1 MNEKI
6 PLRALAD
13 RVAETTGRGSE
24 ETETLIKRLFELIA
38 EALHE
43 GRKVEVKGLG
53 TFSLSDNPAD
63 PVEFSP
69 ADAWAERINAPFAM
83 FEPEE
88 LAEEATESDFN
99 DILPDTS
106 ASVTTEQYIEEET
119 PLHVYAAT
127 EEVLTEEP
135 LPQAVTDTEITAA
148 ETVAAGELQP
158 VISEEPTAA
167 DAAGVEEEITVQTK
181 IIAETEFDS
190 TPLLIDAEER
200 AGTDETVSN
209 DSQQPTAEACPA
221 EIVCLTDEPD
231 TTESEDTHEEPMA
244 STDDADAGSDNGF
257 GKGFIVGLIVGLA
270 IGALALCCYVMYF
283 VHTSGQPQTV
293 ETELIEDSPV
303 IAE

>member
-13 RVAETTGRGSE
+13 RVAETTGRSSAE
-24 ETETLIKRLFELIA
+24 METLIKRLFELIA
-38 EALHE
+38 EGLHE

-99 DILPDTS
+99 DIPADTS
-106 ASVTTEQYIEEET
+106 ASVTTEQDIEEET

-135 LPQAVTDTEITAA
+135 LPEAVTDTEIATA
-148 ETVAAGELQP
+148 ETVAACEQQP
-158 VISEEPTAA
+158 VMHKEPTAA
-167 DAAGVEEEITVQTK
+167 DAAGAKEEITVQTK
-181 IIAETEFDS
+181 IIAETKSDS
-190 TPLLIDAEER
+190 TPGFIDADETAE
-200 AGTDETVSN
+200 TDETVSN
-209 DSQQPTAEACPA
+209 DSLQPTSEAYPA
-221 EIVCLTDEPD
+221 EIGFLTDNAD
-231 TTESEDTHEEPMA
+231 TTDNEDTHEEYMV
-244 STDDADAGSDNGF
+244 STDVDDAAADNGF

-283 VHTSGQPQTV
+283 VHTSGQPQTI
-293 ETELIEDSPV
+293 ETELTENSPV
-303 IAE
+303 ITE

>member
-13 RVAETTGRGSE
+13 RVAETTGRSSAE
-24 ETETLIKRLFELIA
+24 METLIKRLFELIA
-38 EALHE
+38 EGLHE

-106 ASVTTEQYIEEET
+106 ASVTTEQYIKEET

-135 LPQAVTDTEITAA
+135 LPQAVTDTELTAA
-148 ETVAAGELQP
+148 ETVAACELQP
-158 VISEEPTAA
+158 VMHEEPTAA

-181 IIAETEFDS
+181 IIAETESDS

-200 AGTDETVSN
+200 ARTDETVSN
-209 DSQQPTAEACPA
+209 DSQQPTAKACPA

>member
-13 RVAETTGRGSE
+13 RVAETTGRGSAE
-24 ETETLIKRLFELIA
+24 METLIKRLFELIA

-69 ADAWAERINAPFAM
+69 ADAWAERVNAPFAM

-106 ASVTTEQYIEEET
+106 VPVTTGQDIEEKT

-135 LPQAVTDTEITAA
+135 LPQAVIDTELTAA
-148 ETVAAGELQP
+148 ETVAACELQP
-158 VISEEPTAA
+158 VMHEEPTGA
-167 DAAGVEEEITVQTK
+167 DGIEAEEEITVQTK
-181 IIAETEFDS
+181 IIAETETDS
-190 TPLLIDAEER
+190 TPVVIDTDETP
-200 AGTDETVSN
+200 GTDETVS
-209 DSQQPTAEACPA
+209 DDRQQSTSEACPT

-231 TTESEDTHEEPMA
+231 TTESEDTYEEPIT
-244 STDDADAGSDNGF
+244 STDDTFAGDDNGF

>member
-24 ETETLIKRLFELIA
+24 EMETLIKRLFELIA

-69 ADAWAERINAPFAM
+69 ADAWAERVNAPFAM

-106 ASVTTEQYIEEET
+106 APVTTGQDIEEET

-135 LPQAVTDTEITAA
+135 LLQAVTDTEITAA
-148 ETVAAGELQP
+148 ETVAACELQP
-158 VISEEPTAA
+158 VMHEEPTAA
-167 DAAGVEEEITVQTK
+167 DGTEAEEEITVQTK
-181 IIAETEFDS
+181 IIAETESDS
-190 TPLLIDAEER
+190 TPGFIDADER
-200 AGTDETVSN
+200 ARKDETVS
-209 DSQQPTAEACPA
+209 DDRQQSTSEACPT

>member
-13 RVAETTGRGSE
+13 RVAETTGRGSAE
-24 ETETLIKRLFELIA
+24 METLIKRLFELIA

-69 ADAWAERINAPFAM
+69 ADAWAERVNAPFAM

-99 DILPDTS
+99 DIPADTS
-106 ASVTTEQYIEEET
+106 ASVTTEQDIEEET

-135 LPQAVTDTEITAA
+135 LPQAVTDTEIVVAD
-148 ETVAAGELQP
+148 TVAACELKP
-158 VISEEPTAA
+158 IISEEPTGA
-167 DAAGVEEEITVQTK
+167 DGTEAEEEITVQTK
-181 IIAETEFDS
+181 IIAETESDS
-190 TPLLIDAEER
+190 TPVVIDADETP
-200 AGTDETVSN
+200 GTDETVSDN
-209 DSQQPTAEACPA
+209 RQQLTAEAYPA

-231 TTESEDTHEEPMA
+231 TTESEDTHEEPIA

-283 VHTSGQPQTV
+283 VHTSGQRQPV

>member
-38 EALHE
+38 ETLHE

-106 ASVTTEQYIEEET
+106 ASVTTEQYIEET

-158 VISEEPTAA
+158 VISEEPTGTDGTGA
-167 DAAGVEEEITVQTK
+167 EEDITVQTK
-181 IIAETEFDS
+181 IIAETESDS

-283 VHTSGQPQTV
+283 VHNSGQPQTV

>member
-13 RVAETTGRGSE
+13 RVAETTGRGSAE
-24 ETETLIKRLFELIA
+24 METLIKRLFELIA
-38 EALHE
+38 EGLHE

-69 ADAWAERINAPFAM
+69 ADAWAERVNAPFAM

-106 ASVTTEQYIEEET
+106 VPVTTRQDIEEET

-135 LPQAVTDTEITAA
+135 LPKAVTDTEITAA
-148 ETVAAGELQP
+148 ETGAAYELQP

-167 DAAGVEEEITVQTK
+167 DATEAEEEITTQTN
-181 IIAETEFDS
+181 IIAETETDS
-190 TPLLIDAEER
+190 TSVFIYADETP
-200 AGTDETVSN
+200 GTNETVSDN
-209 DSQQPTAEACPA
+209 RQQPTAEACPT